1 MTAQEEAWKR
11 FVEQYDINVPDSLVK
26 NEERYI
32 VLALRHNMQYDALT
46 GGGYHLNMGAELS
59 EQAEDIHARAFFE
72 AKSDLVVKDLIARH
86 NFSATQ
92 EELLAEVEAIA
103 ARQNASMEMIRRFF
117 GEDLAMLERGL
128 QERKAVDWAVRQEKQ
143 RTNHNM
149 RKEGAKM
156 TVKTD
161 IEIAQACTPKHITEI
176 AKVAG
181 VDEKYLEQ
189 YGNYK
194 AKVDY
199 QLLRDNAEKPD
210 GKLIL
215 VTAITPT
222 PAGEGKTTTSVGLTD
237 GLRKIGKNAVVAL
250 REPSLGPVFG
260 VKGGAAGG
268 GYAQVVPMEDINLH
282 FTGDFH
288 AIGAANNLLAAMLDN
303 HIQQGNALGIDPKQ
317 ITWKRAVDMNDR
329 QLRHIV
335 DGLGGRMQG
344 VPREDGFDIT
354 VASEVMAVLCLACDI
369 TDLKARLARII
380 VGYTYTGKPVTAHD
394 LKAEGAMAALLK
406 DALKPNLV
414 QTLEGTPAFIHGGPF
429 ANIAHG
435 CNSVTATRMAL
446 KLGDYVVTEA
456 GFAADLGAEKFL
468 DIKCRMAGLTPSAV
482 VIVATVRALKYHGGV
497 AKADLNHENLDALE
511 KGLPNL
517 LQHVSNIKDVF
528 GLPCVVA
535 INAFPTDTKAELDL
549 VEAKCKELGVNVALS
564 EVWAKGGEGG
574 TALAEEVVRLCEQP
588 NSFKQSYELDCSIEE
603 KLEAICK
610 KVYHADGVVLTDNAK
625 KQMKQLTDLGFG
637 GLPICMAKTQYS
649 FSDDPALLGAPK
661 GFTVTVRNLKV
672 SAGAGFIVALTG
684 DIMTMP
690 GLPKVPAA
698 EKIDVDENGV
708 ISGLF

>member
-1 MTAQEEAWKR
+1 
-11 FVEQYDINVPDSLVK
+11 
-26 NEERYI
+26 
-32 VLALRHNMQYDALT
+32 
-46 GGGYHLNMGAELS
+46 
-59 EQAEDIHARAFFE
+59 
-72 AKSDLVVKDLIARH
+72 
-86 NFSATQ
+86 
-92 EELLAEVEAIA
+92 
-103 ARQNASMEMIRRFF
+103 MEY
-117 GEDLAMLERGL
+117 
-128 QERKAVDWAVRQEKQ
+128 
-143 RTNHNM
+143 
-149 RKEGAKM
+149 
-156 TVKTD
+156 KTD
-161 IEIAQACTPKHITEI
+161 IEIAQACEKEKIT
-176 AKVAG
+176 AVAERAG
-181 VDEKYLEQ
+181 IPEEYLEL

-194 AKVDY
+194 AKIDY
-199 QLLRDNAEKPD
+199 RYLKDHADKPD

-237 GLRKIGKNAVVAL
+237 GLRKIGKNAMVAL

-344 VPREDGFDIT
+344 VPREDGFEIT
-354 VASEVMAVLCLACDI
+354 VASEVMAVLCLASDI
-369 TDLKARLARII
+369 TDLKQRLARII
-380 VGYTYTGKPVTAHD
+380 VGYTYDGKPVTAHD

-435 CNSVTATRMAL
+435 CNSITATRMAL
-446 KLGDYVVTEA
+446 KCADYVVTEA

-468 DIKCRMAGLTPSAV
+468 DIKCRMANLKPGAV

-497 AKADLNHENLDALE
+497 PKAELNNENLKALE
-511 KGLPNL
+511 AGLPNL
-517 LQHVSNIKDVF
+517 LQHVSNIKNVF

-535 INAFPTDTKAELDL
+535 INAFPTDTKAELDM

-574 TALAEEVVRLCEQP
+574 KTLATEVVRLCEQP
-588 NSFKQSYELDCSIEE
+588 NDFHQSYELESSIMD
-603 KLEAICK
+603 KLNAICT
-610 KVYHADGVVLTDNAK
+610 KVYHADGVQLVGNAV
-625 KQMKQLTDLGFG
+625 KQIKQIEELGFG
-637 GLPICMAKTQYS
+637 SLPICMAKTQYS
-649 FSDDPALLGAPK
+649 FSDDPSLLGAPS

-672 SAGAGFIVALTG
+672 CAGAGFIVALTG

-690 GLPKVPAA
+690 GLPKVPSA